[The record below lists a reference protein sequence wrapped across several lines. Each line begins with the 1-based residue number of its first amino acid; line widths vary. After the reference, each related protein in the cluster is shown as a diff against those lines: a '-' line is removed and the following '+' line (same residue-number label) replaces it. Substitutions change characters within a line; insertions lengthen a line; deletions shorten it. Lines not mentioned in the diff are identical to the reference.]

1 MLHPQDSQ
9 VPDASGRQS
18 SNRGGAPAAAS
29 EVVTAGTGF
38 AHALVSKAGCE
49 PGSRKTNQDSMFVL
63 TNWAPAGKATLV
75 GVLDGHGPLGHEVSG
90 FLRNAFPT
98 VLATHAEALAAGDT
112 PEALRATFAACD
124 EQLTA
129 SGIDCD
135 FSGSTAVV
143 ALMDTTGRI
152 TCAWTGDSRLVV
164 GRRAAGGEGNHG
176 SSPASSPESGSTPA
190 ARGSGSPG
198 QKQAQW
204 SAVPLTFDHKPD
216 LPGEAERIKKAG
228 GRVEQLVD
236 EHGRRV
242 GPHRVWLRTSWTP
255 GLAMSRA
262 LGDVVAHRAGVTSL
276 PDISTHRLAPCD
288 EIIIA
293 ATDGLWEFID
303 NDEAVNLAAKHA
315 TPAAACAA
323 LAAEAAARWVKEEDG
338 VCDDITILVFF
349 NRSGQ

>member
-1 MLHPQDSQ
+1 
-9 VPDASGRQS
+9 VPDANGRQS
-18 SNRGGAPAAAS
+18 SSSGGAPAAPS

-38 AHALVSKAGCE
+38 AYAQISKAGCE

-63 TNWAPAGKATLV
+63 TDWAPAAKATLV
-75 GVLDGHGPLGHEVSG
+75 GVLDGHGPHGHEVSG

-98 VLATHAEALAAGDT
+98 VLATHAAALVAGDA
-112 PEALRATFAACD
+112 PDALLATFATCD
-124 EQLTA
+124 EQLAA

-164 GRRAAGGEGNHG
+164 GRRAASGEGSHAG
-176 SSPASSPESGSTPA
+176 SAASSPESSTQ

-198 QKQAQW
+198 LKQSQW

-262 LGDVVAHRAGVTSL
+262 LGDVVAHRAGVTSR
-276 PDISTHRLAPCD
+276 PDVSTHRLAACD

>member
-1 MLHPQDSQ
+1 M
-9 VPDASGRQS
+9 PDPSGRPPS
-18 SNRGGAPAAAS
+18 AGGSGAPAAS

-75 GVLDGHGPLGHEVSG
+75 GVLDGHGPLGHEVSA

-98 VLATHAEALAAGDT
+98 VLATHASALAAGDT
-112 PEALRATFAACD
+112 PEALRATFATCD
-124 EQLTA
+124 AQLLAT
-129 SGIDCD
+129 GIDCD

-143 ALMDTTGRI
+143 ALIDTTGRI
-152 TCAWTGDSRLVV
+152 TVAWTGDSRLVV
-164 GRRAAGGEGNHG
+164 GRRAASGEACEAAGG
-176 SSPASSPESGSTPA
+176 SSPSTPEPGSTQAQA
-190 ARGSGSPG
+190 ARGGGSPG
-198 QKQAQW
+198 QWQGHW

-262 LGDVVAHRAGVTSL
+262 LGDVVAHRAGVTSV

-303 NDEAVNLAAKHA
+303 NDEAVTLAAKHA